1 MSRLFK
7 LKEWVTLPEAAK
19 RLAITL
25 GEEVTESDLLRLAL
39 DNRLRLSVN
48 FVNYAYAKLGTVGD
62 PEKARYL
69 DIPNDLLAAVKAKTP
84 DEYKGGYTKTRMG
97 VRLKGGEVIDMEK
110 GIFELNGVYDLPM
123 IGGEG
128 LDIEHR
134 FQMLT
139 GGPAVELESMD
150 GAFVKSGE
158 FYLQLQEDYENNE
171 YMHGSLAYFNKLKVS
186 FSKHEVS
193 IPGLKKPTEDQ
204 KRERENFLEVRKSNP
219 KEKRYF
225 PACGLPKDSV
235 LVVRTDA
242 LIDFEQSLQGKSGN
256 LEKSLSTKERN
267 TLLTT
272 IGVLLEL
279 IQSPKPGRDSEAVVI
294 EEMLQNYDEKP
305 GISKRT
311 LEQKFAEAKKI
322 LRSS

>member
-1 MSRLFK
+1 MSKLFK

-39 DNRLRLSVN
+39 DGRLRLSVN
-48 FVNYAYAKLGTVGD
+48 FVNHAYAKRGTIGD
-62 PEKARYL
+62 PEKARYE
-69 DIPNDLLAAVKAKTP
+69 DFPTDMPAALKAKTP
-84 DEYKGGYTKTRMG
+84 DEYKGGYTKMQLG
-97 VRLKGGEVIDMEK
+97 IHLASGEVIDMED
-110 GIFELNGVYDLPM
+110 GIFTLNGVYDLPM
-123 IGGEG
+123 IGGDK

-139 GGPAVELESMD
+139 GGPAVELQSMD

-158 FYLQLQEDYENNE
+158 FYLQLQEDYENSE

-186 FSKHEVS
+186 ISKYEVS
-193 IPGLKKPTEDQ
+193 IFGLKKPTEDQ
-204 KRERENFLEVRKSNP
+204 KRQREKFLEDRKSRP
-219 KEKRYF
+219 RETHYF
-225 PACGLPKDSV
+225 PAGGLPDDCV

-242 LIDFEQSLQGKSGN
+242 LIEFEQSLQGKSGN

-294 EEMLQNYDEKP
+294 EEMLQNYDEKL